1 MRDNPILGQY
11 TLITQEIRKDGEIV
25 MESGKY
31 GWEWYDG
38 SLRDFLVAKS
48 SPRKT
53 TY

>member
-1 MRDNPILGQY
+1 M
-11 TLITQEIRKDGEIV
+11 

-31 GWEWYDG
+31 RRERYDA
-38 SLRDFLVAKS
+38 LMEFLVAKS